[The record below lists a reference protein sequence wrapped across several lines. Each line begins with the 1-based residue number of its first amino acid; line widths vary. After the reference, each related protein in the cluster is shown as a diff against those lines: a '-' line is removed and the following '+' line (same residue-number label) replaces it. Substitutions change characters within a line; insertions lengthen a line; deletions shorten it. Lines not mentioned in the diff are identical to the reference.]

1 MNTIEVVKVAVFLT
15 YNYSLKTWD
24 ESGTLSRELKVYKH
38 ISKNYGVDFIF
49 ITYGDEEDLNYGEF
63 LGNFK
68 VIPLY
73 THIKKHK
80 SKILNYIN
88 SFFAPYRLKDYLKE
102 VDVLHQHQLLGSWVP
117 ILYRKIHKIPL
128 VIRTGYDM
136 YEFSKK
142 ENKNIFISY
151 MYKILTII
159 SIKLS
164 DSYTVTS
171 HSDYDLIR
179 KFQRHSNHI
188 KYIPNWIEPEDI
200 VSLKDRFE
208 KRVLCVGRL
217 VHQKN
222 FDYIIKE
229 FKQLSKEVFIDIV
242 GSGPEDENLKKIA
255 EENNV
260 RLTLIPNLNH
270 SELMNLYKKYKYFI
284 SSSTFEGNPKTILE
298 AMSSGCIV
306 LASNIPNH
314 KEIIVSEFKKDKVC
328 GFLFDLQPTNLLN
341 LFQEL
346 INQDEKLTEISNNA
360 RESVNQL
367 NSLENIGL
375 LTYKDYVN
383 LKS

>member
-24 ESGTLSRELKVYKH
+24 ESGTLKRELKIYKH

-49 ITYGDEEDLNYGEF
+49 ITYGDEEDLNYTEL
-63 LGNFK
+63 LGNFR
-68 VIPLY
+68 VVPLY

-88 SFFAPYRLKDYLKE
+88 SFFIPYRIKDYIKE

-117 ILYRKIHKIPL
+117 ILYRRINKIPL

-142 ENKNIFISY
+142 ENKNILIRY
-151 MYKILTII
+151 MYKLLTII

-171 HSDYDLIR
+171 HSDYNLIR
-179 KFQRHSNHI
+179 KFERHSAHI
-188 KYIPNWIEPEDI
+188 KYIPNWIEPEEI
-200 VSLKDRFE
+200 VSLENRFE
-208 KRVLCVGRL
+208 NRVLCVGRL
-217 VHQKN
+217 VDQKN
-222 FDYIIKE
+222 FDYIINE
-229 FKQLSKEVFIDIV
+229 FKQSSMEVFVDIV

-260 RLTLIPNLNH
+260 QLKLIQNLNH

-314 KEIIVSEFKKDKVC
+314 EEIIVPESNKDKVC

-346 INQDEKLTEISNNA
+346 TNQDKKLAEISSNA
-360 RESVNQL
+360 REHVNQV
-367 NSLENIGL
+367 NSLKNIGL
-375 LTYKDYVN
+375 LTYKDYVY